1 MSNLKPVEEEEL
13 MLQIKDTIVS
23 LDIAERF
30 FTCDIASCLGE
41 CCIEGD
47 AGAPITEDEYKKIK
61 EILPLIW
68 DDLMP
73 QAKEEIEANGVAY
86 VDEEGDLVTQI
97 IDGKN
102 CVFSCYGSNGMCL
115 CAIEKAYREGR
126 VDFMKPIS
134 CHLYP
139 LRLKEYPS
147 FTAVSYHRWKI
158 CKAAEVL
165 GRKRGV
171 RLYEFL
177 KEPLVRRFGKEW
189 YDELV
194 TACELYLKEY
204 ASDER

>member
-73 QAKEEIEANGVAY
+73 RAKEEIEAYGVAY

-115 CAIEKAYREGR
+115 CAIERAYREGR

>member
-73 QAKEEIEANGVAY
+73 RAKEEIEAYGVAY

-115 CAIEKAYREGR
+115 CAIERAYREGR

-204 ASDER
+204 VSDER

>member
-73 QAKEEIEANGVAY
+73 RAKEEIEAHGVAY

>member
-73 QAKEEIEANGVAY
+73 RAKEEIEANGVAY

-158 CKAAEVL
+158 CKAADVL

>member
-73 QAKEEIEANGVAY
+73 RAKEEIEANGVAY

-102 CVFSCYGSNGMCL
+102 CVFSCYGNNGMCL

-147 FTAVSYHRWKI
+147 FTAVSYNRWKI

>member
-1 MSNLKPVEEEEL
+1 MSNCKSVEEEEL

-23 LDIAERF
+23 LDIVERF
-30 FTCDIASCLGE
+30 FSCDIASCLGE

-47 AGAPITEDEYKKIK
+47 AGAPITDAEYKKIK

-73 QAKEEIEANGVAY
+73 RAKEEIKANGAAY
-86 VDEEGDLVTQI
+86 IDEEGDLVTQI

-102 CVFSCYGSNGMCL
+102 CVFSCYGGNGMCL

-147 FTAVSYHRWKI
+147 FTAISYHRWKI

-171 RLYEFL
+171 RLYEYL
-177 KEPLVRRFGKEW
+177 KEPLIRRFGEEW

-194 TACELYLKEY
+194 MACELYLKEY
-204 ASDER
+204 SEDNR

>member
-47 AGAPITEDEYKKIK
+47 AGAPITEDEYKKNQ

-73 QAKEEIEANGVAY
+73 RAKEEIEANGVAY

-102 CVFSCYGSNGMCL
+102 CVFSCYGNNGMCL

>member
-73 QAKEEIEANGVAY
+73 RAKEEIEANGVAY

-102 CVFSCYGSNGMCL
+102 CVFSCYGNNGMCL

-204 ASDER
+204 ASDEH

>member
-73 QAKEEIEANGVAY
+73 RAKEEIEANGVAY

-115 CAIEKAYREGR
+115 CAIERAYREGR

-204 ASDER
+204 ASDEH

>member
-68 DDLMP
+68 DVLMP
-73 QAKEEIEANGVAY
+73 RAKEEIEANGVAY

-102 CVFSCYGSNGMCL
+102 CVFSCYGNNGMCL

>member
-1 MSNLKPVEEEEL
+1 

-73 QAKEEIEANGVAY
+73 RAKEEIEANGVAY

-115 CAIEKAYREGR
+115 CAIERAYREGR

>member
-73 QAKEEIEANGVAY
+73 RAKEEIEANGVAY

-102 CVFSCYGSNGMCL
+102 CVFSCYGNNGMCL

-147 FTAVSYHRWKI
+147 FPAVSYHRWKI